1 MGRAIRL
8 WRMSRPEKAALVRA
22 TLLLSLHSIA
32 LHTLPFSIVS
42 RHLFSRAPGTT
53 FVQPRCSREQVIRAI
68 SIAAR
73 YVPGATCVCQAAVA
87 QRMLSREG
95 YPAQISIGIRK
106 EERDRHL
113 QAHAWV
119 ESGGKILIGG
129 EESPEI
135 YTPIM
140 TVPN

>member
-1 MGRAIRL
+1 
-8 WRMSRPEKAALVRA
+8 
-22 TLLLSLHSIA
+22 
-32 LHTLPFSIVS
+32 
-42 RHLFSRAPGTT
+42 
-53 FVQPRCSREQVIRAI
+53 
-68 SIAAR
+68 
-73 YVPGATCVCQAAVA
+73 
-87 QRMLSREG
+87 MLSREG

-106 EERDRHL
+106 EERNRRL